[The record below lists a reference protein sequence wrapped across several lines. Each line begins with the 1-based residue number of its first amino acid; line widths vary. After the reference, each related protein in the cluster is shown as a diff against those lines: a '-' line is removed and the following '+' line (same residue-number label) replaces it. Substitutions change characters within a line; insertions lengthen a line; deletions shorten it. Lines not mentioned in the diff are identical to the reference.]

1 MGERTT
7 KATPVSTRGEAM
19 ITWGRWPYA
28 LLLSMILPLAAQQ
41 PAPVQLRFPSDA
53 NLLDVRS
60 FGAKGDG
67 IADDTNAINRAIA
80 ASGQSMGYSWWHDRL
95 VYLPRG
101 RYLVTAPLLKRY
113 ENGSFGSGLLLI
125 GDGVGETTIALAD
138 HAAGYEDPSKPRA
151 IVFTSSQLLDRGGPY
166 GGGKDYPKLG
176 EGNDAYENFVES
188 LTIDAGAGNPGA
200 IGIDYLANNLG
211 AVRHVRLVGHAGS
224 GATALLVTRKWIGPA
239 ILEDV
244 DIDGFRQGIDIAG
257 TEYGLTLDQVRLRGQ
272 IDFALRNSSNMLSA
286 KDLQIQETGDCKGVV
301 NKTLA
306 GLIMLVHGHIVT
318 TAPNALE
325 NRGTI
330 VMRQSTFEG
339 LAPALSAKHIAANT
353 DGVLTAEATWKAAS
367 PWSLPLLD
375 APAVTDP
382 PAAEWVSVAAFGAK
396 PDPTFDST
404 EAFRH
409 ALLSGARTVYV
420 PTGIYGISGSL
431 TLPPTLHHLAGLNS
445 ALRLLPNREANFSP
459 QQGMLRV
466 LAPAGEPLLIDRLG
480 LSNSAEQTA
489 VEVAAVRTVILR
501 DMPSSG
507 INFLSRAASG
517 GKVFLDDVCC
527 GGMRLAGSEPVSA
540 EQFDTE
546 GPGVRILN
554 ADAPL
559 SILGLK
565 TERPNVVLQQDAG
578 AHSEIMGGLLYIVL
592 PNPNPSTPA
601 FSVIDSTLVATF
613 VEEAFAPDRTYSF
626 YAVTSEDGKQQ
637 NIPSTI
643 FPARE
648 GAGSGRI
655 VPLLTFAP
663 LTKTG
668 KIKP

>member
-1 MGERTT
+1 
-7 KATPVSTRGEAM
+7 M
-19 ITWGRWPYA
+19 IPSGRWPYA
-28 LLLSMILPLAAQQ
+28 LLLPMILPLAAQQ
-41 PAPVQLRFPSDA
+41 PASVQSRFPSDA
-53 NLLDVRS
+53 NVLDVRS

-101 RYLVTAPLLKRY
+101 RYRVTAPLLKRY

-125 GDGVGETTIALAD
+125 GDGVGETTLALAD

-188 LTIDAGAGNPGA
+188 LTIDAGTGNPGA

-211 AVRHVRLVGHAGS
+211 AVRHVRLVGHDGS
-224 GATALLVTRKWIGPA
+224 GVIALLMTRKWIGPA

-244 DIDGFRQGIDIAG
+244 EIDGFREGIDIAG
-257 TEYGLTLDQVRLRGQ
+257 TEYGLTLDQIRLHGQ
-272 IDFALRNSSNMLSA
+272 IDFALRNRSNMLSA
-286 KDLQIQETGDCKGVV
+286 KNLQIQETGDCRGVI
-301 NKTLA
+301 NDTPA
-306 GLIMLVHGHIVT
+306 GLILLVQSHIVT
-318 TAPNALE
+318 TPPNALE

-330 VMRQSTFEG
+330 VMRQSIFKG
-339 LAPALSAKHIAANT
+339 LAPALSAKRIASS
-353 DGVLTAEATWKAAS
+353 DGVLTEATWKTAS
-367 PWSLPLLD
+367 PWSLPLLN
-375 APAVTDP
+375 APVITDP

-420 PTGIYGISGSL
+420 PIGIYGISGPL
-431 TLPPTLHHLAGLNS
+431 TLPPTLHHLAGFNA
-445 ALRLLPNREANFSP
+445 ALRLLPTREANFLP

-466 LAPAGEPLLIDRLG
+466 LAPTGEPLLIDRLG
-480 LSNSAEQTA
+480 LSNSAEQIA
-489 VEVAAVRTVILR
+489 VEVAGARTVVLR

-507 INFLSRAASG
+507 INFLSRSAG
-517 GKVFLDDVCC
+517 GGEVFLDDVCC

-565 TERPNVVLQQDAG
+565 TERPNVVLQQGAG
-578 AHSEIMGGLLYIVL
+578 ARSEIMGGLLYMVL
-592 PNPNPSTPA
+592 PNPNPGTPA
-601 FSVIDSTLVATF
+601 FSIIDSTLVATF

-626 YAVTSEDGKQQ
+626 YAAASEDGKQQ
-637 NIPSTI
+637 NIPRTT

-663 LTKTG
+663 RTKTG